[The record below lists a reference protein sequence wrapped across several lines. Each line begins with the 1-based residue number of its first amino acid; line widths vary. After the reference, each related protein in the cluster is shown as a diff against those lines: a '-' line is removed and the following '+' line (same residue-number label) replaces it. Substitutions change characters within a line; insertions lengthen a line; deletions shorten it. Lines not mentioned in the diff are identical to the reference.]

1 MRLVRRLASRRQ
13 TSTTLGTAK
22 GRWEPY
28 RAPEAAALPAGWPG
42 ECRTGPGPTISHNTG
57 SNEDNEYRK
66 EANDEEP
73 DREAGE

>member
-22 GRWEPY
+22 GRREAY
-28 RAPEAAALPAGWPG
+28 RAPEAAALHARWLGV
-42 ECRTGPGPTISHNTG
+42 CRAGPGPAISHNTG
-57 SNEDNEYRK
+57 SNEGNDYCNEPS
-66 EANDEEP
+66 DEEP

>member
-13 TSTTLGTAK
+13 TPATLGTAK

-28 RAPEAAALPAGWPG
+28 RAPEAAALPARWLG
-42 ECRTGPGPTISHNTG
+42 ECRAGPGPAISHNTG
-57 SNEDNEYRK
+57 SNEGNDYCD
-66 EANDEEP
+66 EASDEEP

>member
-22 GRWEPY
+22 SRREPY
-28 RAPEAAALPAGWPG
+28 RAPEAAALHAGWLS
-42 ECRTGPGPTISHNTG
+42 ECRAGPGLTISHNTG
-57 SNEDNEYRK
+57 SNEGNDYCN
-66 EANDEEP
+66 EANDQQR

>member
-28 RAPEAAALPAGWPG
+28 RAPEAAALHAGWLG
-42 ECRTGPGPTISHNTG
+42 ECRAGPGPSISHNAG
-57 SNEDNEYRK
+57 SNEGNDYCN
-66 EANDEEP
+66 EANDQER
-73 DREAGE
+73 DRVAGE